1 MATPI
6 TSNALNFTA
15 SGAAASIN
23 SVNGAT
29 GETRFS
35 DLLRGQI
42 LNGASA
48 RASGMEFPTRMNAA
62 NATSA
67 HAAQATR
74 EPERTA
80 SPADRPRTRA
90 AAREPERA
98 GKSANSNPPARET
111 GQSTAKKTQKASDT
125 HRAERPEAT
134 EEHAQNALN
143 PRDSTSEVADNASRT
158 QDSAANARID
168 PGIATTPAATIA
180 ALLGGIA
187 VEANADVDAETAA
200 DHGASDT
207 LHAERL
213 NPLLAQTG
221 DDAAESTEED
231 ETDTGGTGTPR
242 YQGATSAD
250 ESAPHGRAAAAAK
263 TGGDAATPIHIAAGA
278 TLNSAAASG
287 AHAEMLAA
295 RAQGAALN
303 AANASN
309 AANAANA
316 TNSTNATNTNTNAMP
331 LLNMPRLAGQPGA
344 SALQFSI
351 PAGMGQSAWAEEV
364 GNRVMWML
372 GRAESRAE
380 LLLTPPNL
388 GKVEVSINLNG
399 DHGTA
404 QFLASSQAARD
415 ALEQAMPRLRELL
428 AQAGISLGE
437 ASVNTS
443 SESQPRS
450 EEESGARH
458 GHAAGHAG
466 SNEGG
471 HDDATPVTS
480 ANWTRLDNGLVNTF
494 A

>member
-98 GKSANSNPPARET
+98 GKSAHSNPPARET

-143 PRDSTSEVADNASRT
+143 PRDSTDAADNASRT
-158 QDSAANARID
+158 QNSAADARID
-168 PGIATTPAATIA
+168 PGMATTPAATIA

-187 VEANADVDAETAA
+187 VAEANTDVDAETAA
-200 DHGASDT
+200 DHAASDT
-207 LHAERL
+207 LRTERAH
-213 NPLLAQTG
+213 PLLAQTG
-221 DDAAESTEED
+221 DDAADTAGEE
-231 ETDTGGTGTPR
+231 EADTGGASRETSTGTPR
-242 YQGATSAD
+242 HQGATPAD
-250 ESAPHGRAAAAAK
+250 ESATHARAAAAIK
-263 TGGDAATPIHIAAGA
+263 DGGDAATPIHIAAGA
-278 TLNSAAASG
+278 SVNAAAAAG
-287 AHAEMLAA
+287 ARAEMLAA
-295 RAQGAALN
+295 HAQGAAPN
-303 AANASN
+303 AANTANTTNPNN
-309 AANAANA
+309 AAG
-316 TNSTNATNTNTNAMP
+316 TTNAMP

-344 SALQFSI
+344 PALQFSI
-351 PAGMGQSAWAEEV
+351 PAGMGQNAWAEEV

-380 LLLTPPNL
+380 LILTPPNL

-450 EEESGARH
+450 EEEPDARH
-458 GHAAGHAG
+458 RHPAGDAG
-466 SNEGG
+466 SNEAD
-471 HDDATPVTS
+471 HDNATPVTR